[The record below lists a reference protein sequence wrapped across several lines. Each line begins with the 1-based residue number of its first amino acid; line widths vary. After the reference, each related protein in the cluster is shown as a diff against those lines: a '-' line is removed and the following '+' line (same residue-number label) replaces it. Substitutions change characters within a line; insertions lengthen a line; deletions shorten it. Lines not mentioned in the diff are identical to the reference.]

1 MVCPLNTL
9 NVPLAT
15 NYHGEHLMSNC
26 VQRYFLAVLALAGVL
41 HFTLAVAAAA
51 DLGKAPILD
60 TQKGKATFYGKG
72 FHGKKT
78 ASGEIFHSEHPV
90 AAHPTWPFGTLVRV
104 TNLANDKSL
113 QVRIIDRGP
122 SKRRRR
128 KGIII
133 DVSRGAAKVLGF
145 IKQGVTQVRLD
156 VLKWGAKKV
165 KK

>member
-1 MVCPLNTL
+1 M
-9 NVPLAT
+9 
-15 NYHGEHLMSNC
+15 
-26 VQRYFLAVLALAGVL
+26 
-41 HFTLAVAAAA
+41 
-51 DLGKAPILD
+51 
-60 TQKGKATFYGKG
+60 
-72 FHGKKT
+72 
-78 ASGEIFHSEHPV
+78 
-90 AAHPTWPFGTLVRV
+90 RV
-104 TNLANDKSL
+104 TNLANGKSL

-128 KGIII
+128 KGVII